1 VRSEVVLAEAMDP
14 TLRES
19 VFSYR
24 TLMLRLKKNLR
35 QAIPSL
41 ARWLVNQEE
50 FDEILI
56 EKLGVDLPGTL
67 RQ

>member
-1 VRSEVVLAEAMDP
+1 MDP

-41 ARWLVNQEE
+41 ARWLVDQEE